1 MIIPGTHLRH
11 KVLIV
16 RQLRQVTVI
25 GLGLLGAS
33 VALSVLRKLD
43 GVRSVGYSHRAST
56 RKKAR
61 QMEVADHVADDMAEA
76 VADADLVILATPIR
90 TFRQIMEQL
99 CGVLREGC
107 IVTDVGSTKSL
118 PHKWAAEVLPAYVY
132 YVGSHP
138 IAGSEKRGV
147 EFARDDL
154 LYGADCIVTRD
165 ARTNPKAE
173 ATVRKFWSSLGCKVV
188 RMEPGQ
194 HDRIYA
200 DVSHMPHIAAAAL
213 VNAVEFEELKYAG
226 KGFIDTSRI
235 ASGPANIWTDILLTN
250 ENLCGAIDRMSA
262 ELARLRKAIVDG
274 DEEKVN
280 ELLEKARKMRESL
293 ITYKMKRKEIT

>member
-1 MIIPGTHLRH
+1 MVIPGTHFWH

-16 RQLRQVTVI
+16 RQLRQVTVV

-43 GVRSVGYSHRAST
+43 GVRSVGFSHRAST
-56 RKKAR
+56 RAKAR
-61 QMEVADHVADDMAEA
+61 QMEVADHVADDMGEA
-76 VADADLVILATPIR
+76 VAEADLVVLATPIR
-90 TFRQIMEQL
+90 TFRQIMEEIAPRLQK
-99 CGVLREGC
+99 GC
-107 IVTDVGSTKSL
+107 LVTDVGSTKSL
-118 PHKWAAEVLPAYVY
+118 PHKWAAEVLPAGVH

-154 LYGADCIVTRD
+154 LYGANCIVTKD
-165 ARTNPKAE
+165 ARTGAGAAAVVK
-173 ATVRKFWSSLGCKVV
+173 KFWSSLGCRVV
-188 RMEPGQ
+188 AMKPGQ

-213 VNAVEFEELKYAG
+213 VNAVEFGELKYAG

-250 ENLCGAIDRMSA
+250 ENLCGSIDRMME
-262 ELARLRKAIVDG
+262 ELARLRKAIADG
-274 DEEKVN
+274 DEGRVH
-280 ELLEKARKMRESL
+280 ELLEKARRMREAL